1 LEQVWLCVKN
11 ASFLPAFLISQKSKI
26 FDSFPPGE
34 AFAPHCGAVGPEDR
48 QLCRTT
54 SPINGNLMGH
64 RGEGVGGRQVAAP
77 TVEKERE

>member
-34 AFAPHCGAVGPEDR
+34 AFAPQCGAVGPEDR
-48 QLCRTT
+48 QLCRTI
-54 SPINGNLMGH
+54 SPINGNLLFFDNLAACLQT
-64 RGEGVGGRQVAAP
+64 GGY
-77 TVEKERE
+77 